1 LHFVSVGV
9 VFVGVFFAMRLH
21 LTDVGGAVDTLSDN
35 FSKTKNELKSIS
47 VAAAEKALGTG
58 VAAWSIENRC
68 RWVALS
74 VVDPSIASI
83 VANLAETESGTK
95 SALRMMASAEL
106 YLKDSSTY
114 TTSIKDC
121 EVKAPESPSIQ
132 LYPWRET
139 PEWSVLREAL
149 KKEAPTIVRAAK
161 DAGVPAR
168 ILVTMIVPE
177 QLRFYT
183 SEREVYKRYFEP
195 LKVLGNE
202 TQFSL
207 GVSGIKDDTGAQIES
222 HLRDVSS
229 PYYLGDVYQHLLDF
243 TTEDKTGER
252 FSRLTAKDH
261 YYSYLYTGLF
271 VHQVETQWQQFGFP
285 ITDRPEILATIFNLG
300 FVKSVPKENPEVGG
314 SLITLGEKQYTFGGL
329 AFDFYYSGELAD
341 EFPLQ

>member
-1 LHFVSVGV
+1 VG
-9 VFVGVFFAMRLH
+9 
-21 LTDVGGAVDTLSDN
+21 
-35 FSKTKNELKSIS
+35 
-47 VAAAEKALGTG
+47 KALGTG
-58 VAAWSIENRC
+58 VASWSIENRC

-83 VANLAETESGTK
+83 VATLAETDAGTK
-95 SALRMMASAEL
+95 NALRMMASAEL

-114 TTSIKDC
+114 TASIKDC
-121 EVKAPESPSIQ
+121 QAKASEGSSVA

-149 KKEAPTIVRAAK
+149 KKEAPAIVRASK
-161 DAGVPAR
+161 EAGVPAR
-168 ILVTMIVPE
+168 KIVALIVPE

-207 GVSGIKDDTGAQIES
+207 GVSGIKDETGAQIEA
-222 HLRDVSS
+222 HLLDVSS
-229 PYYLGDVYQHLLDF
+229 PYYLGDTYQHLLDF
-243 TTEDKTGER
+243 TTEDKTAER
-252 FSRLTAKDH
+252 FTRLTAKDH

-285 ITDRPEILATIFNLG
+285 ISTRPEILATLFNLG
-300 FVKSVPKENPEVGG
+300 FGKSVPKENPEVGG
-314 SLITLGEKQYTFGGL
+314 SIITLGEKQYTFGGL